1 MLKIRFL
8 VKIIENLTQTTWFF
22 LDYLRIRRWKEFGIE
37 LAPDNHVP
45 RRILSSFP
53 HRNRFP
59 SGAPPFD
66 HGSAHRL
73 LLCAAPSAAARSA
86 KALKRRTEICPSAWE
101 LHRVGGHSSG
111 HCYPLLGS
119 SAGAEEQSGR
129 RSRQKSGHGDGR
141 GTLKQWYEEEGDKS
155 LCTLRISI
163 IIRVPNTSILCTR
176 DYLDHNL

>member
-45 RRILSSFP
+45 RRILSRFP

-86 KALKRRTEICPSAWE
+86 KALKRHTEICPSAWG
-101 LHRVGGHSSG
+101 LGRVGGHSSG
-111 HCYPLLGS
+111 HCYPLCLG
-119 SAGAEEQSGR
+119 AQRGRKSGR
-129 RSRQKSGHGDGR
+129 VGDRGR
-141 GTLKQWYEEEGDKS
+141 RAATVMAEVRWNNDMRKKGIKVFAHLEF
-155 LCTLRISI
+155 
-163 IIRVPNTSILCTR
+163 P
-176 DYLDHNL
+176 